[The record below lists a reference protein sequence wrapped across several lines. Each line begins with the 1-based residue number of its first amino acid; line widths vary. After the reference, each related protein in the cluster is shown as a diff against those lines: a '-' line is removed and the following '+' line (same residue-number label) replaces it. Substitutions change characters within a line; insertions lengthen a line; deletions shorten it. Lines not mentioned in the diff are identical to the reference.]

1 MFNFDEE
8 YVYNAVLDNKFIEW
22 TQLYEYLGISG
33 ILKYKDAYDVKN
45 IFCSN
50 ALIDKIQNQMKSNV
64 KSLRK
69 SEWPKPLKSLLIYKP
84 EYRER
89 HLSFLLANY
98 APTVNEDINGL
109 AFIL

>member
-1 MFNFDEE
+1 
-8 YVYNAVLDNKFIEW
+8 
-22 TQLYEYLGISG
+22 
-33 ILKYKDAYDVKN
+33 
-45 IFCSN
+45 
-50 ALIDKIQNQMKSNV
+50 MKSNA

-98 APTVNEDINGL
+98 APTVNKDINGL

>member
-22 TQLYEYLGISG
+22 TQLYEYLGIAG
-33 ILKYKDAYDVKN
+33 ILKYKDAYDIKN

-50 ALIDKIQNQMKSNV
+50 ALIDKIQNQMKSNA